1 MKQKQREKV
10 DVSLLTIQLLIWRLS
25 STEDNSSLNVDEMN
39 RWIDTCLVKW
49 PFWKL
54 SVYSSFINGKWEAHQ
69 NNTCLNTHIITWN
82 IDYHTF
88 LEIWLLLFKII
99 WIFSWSLK
107 WPKLHWMIPK
117 MFVWKI
123 NIARFAFQN
132 FQWPF
137 LQLKVEVRI
146 KLRFLFKFVK
156 LEFLSSTPPQNHLSI
171 NGKTIK
177 ICNKKVIIT
186 QKAKNVS

>member
-1 MKQKQREKV
+1 
-10 DVSLLTIQLLIWRLS
+10 
-25 STEDNSSLNVDEMN
+25 MN

-54 SVYSSFINGKWEAHQ
+54 SIYSSFINEKWEAHQ
-69 NNTCLNTHIITWN
+69 NNTCLNTHI
-82 IDYHTF
+82 DYHTF
-88 LEIWLLLFKII
+88 LVLWLHSKNI
-99 WIFSWSLK
+99 WIFSWSLNDQICIG
-107 WPKLHWMIPK
+107 WFPK